1 MDRLRTLMWVST
13 LAFMLVGCGESD
25 SIANEGTALPSR
37 VEAVA
42 ARRDDPS
49 ARFCDVS
56 SPASEARVLRMP
68 LLEGASLP
76 TSGFRWLNLWA
87 TWCAPCVEEM
97 PRIMA
102 LRERLAAEGV
112 RVEPFFVSV
121 DRTAEEVSTFRT
133 QHPGMPDT
141 ARMADPDGLRPFLD
155 SLGLD
160 RGATLPVHVLIDP
173 EGRIR
178 CVRTGAVSD
187 NDYLAIRGIIR
198 GG

>member
-1 MDRLRTLMWVST
+1 MCVSSF
-13 LAFMLVGCGESD
+13 AFVALGCGESD
-25 SIANEGTALPSR
+25 SIANEEAALPTR

-68 LLEGASLP
+68 LLEGASAP

-102 LRERLAAEGV
+102 LRERLAEEGV
-112 RVEPFFVSV
+112 LLEPFFVSV
-121 DRTAEEVSTFRT
+121 DRTAEEVSAFRA
-133 QHPGMPDT
+133 QHPGMPET
-141 ARMADPDGLRPFLD
+141 ARMVDPDGLRAFLD

-160 RGATLPVHVLIDP
+160 RGASIPVHVLIDP
-173 EGRIR
+173 ESRIR

-187 NDYLAIRGIIR
+187 SDYLALRGIVR